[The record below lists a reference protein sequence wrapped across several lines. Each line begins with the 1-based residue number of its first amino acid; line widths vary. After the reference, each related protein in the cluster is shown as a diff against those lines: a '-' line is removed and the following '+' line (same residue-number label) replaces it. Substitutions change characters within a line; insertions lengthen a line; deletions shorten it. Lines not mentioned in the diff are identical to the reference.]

1 MSAVAVACSAF
12 QLAPRT
18 LAPIAGS
25 PTTIPSKSF
34 RVLFGLQE
42 SLAAAGRAAGEIG
55 VCRITAE
62 GLRDGFTRDGAHVH
76 ATKQPIVLLGH
87 IIERPT
93 TVQERKITTALVA
106 GISNRCGKP
115 STDLVLEWKRVEQI
129 EKDSTEIEAPSEPA
143 VADKE
148 KSPIPRDWQA
158 ELKIYL
164 IGPWIIGGY
173 VSPHITIGDRI

>member
-1 MSAVAVACSAF
+1 MLLV
-12 QLAPRT
+12 
-18 LAPIAGS
+18 PISTNEVGANCGITDDNS
-25 PTTIPSKSF
+25 VEILG
-34 RVLFGLQE
+34 VLFGLQE

-55 VCRITAE
+55 VCRITVE

-93 TVQERKITTALVA
+93 TVQERKITTALMA

-129 EKDSTEIEAPSEPA
+129 EKDGPKIEAPREAA
-143 VADKE
+143 VADKQE
-148 KSPIPRDWQA
+148 PPIPLPWQA

-164 IGPWIIGGY
+164 IGPWIVGGY
-173 VSPHITIGDRI
+173 VSPHITVGDRA